1 MMEPNPEARRARR
14 QLIACWGGLNDCP
27 RAWRQERSACD
38 VLKPERREDW
48 DTEWRLRVFDLG
60 PSSPSLGRITIDDG
74 LSRYVSEGG
83 DAVRFAAQAA
93 KTVIVPRDGPSGL
106 SGPS

>member
-1 MMEPNPEARRARR
+1 MMNTNLEALRARR

-38 VLKPERREDW
+38 VLKPDRREDW
-48 DTEWRLRVFDLG
+48 ETEWRLRVFDLG
-60 PSSPSLGRITIDDG
+60 PAALGLGPVVRDDG
-74 LSRYVSEGG
+74 LSRYISEGG

-93 KTVIVPRDGPSGL
+93 RLVIVPRDDPPSP

>member
-1 MMEPNPEARRARR
+1 MNTNPEALRARR

-38 VLKPERREDW
+38 VLKPDRREDW
-48 DTEWRLRVFDLG
+48 ETEWRLRVFDLG
-60 PSSPSLGRITIDDG
+60 PSSLGPVVRDDG
-74 LSRYVSEGG
+74 LSRYISEGG
-83 DAVRFAAQAA
+83 DSVRFAAQA
-93 KTVIVPRDGPSGL
+93 VIVQREGPSSP

>member
-1 MMEPNPEARRARR
+1 MMNTNPEALRARR

-38 VLKPERREDW
+38 VLRPERREDW
-48 DTEWRLRVFDLG
+48 ETEWRLRVFDLG
-60 PSSPSLGRITIDDG
+60 PAAPDDG
-74 LSRYVSEGG
+74 LSRFVSEGG

-93 KTVIVPRDGPSGL
+93 APVVASRTGGPS
-106 SGPS
+106 

>member
-1 MMEPNPEARRARR
+1 MNTNHEALRARR

-38 VLKPERREDW
+38 VLKPDRRADW
-48 DTEWRLRVFDLG
+48 ETEWRLRVFDLG
-60 PSSPSLGRITIDDG
+60 PAAPDEG
-74 LSRYVSEGG
+74 LSRFVSEGG

-93 KTVIVPRDGPSGL
+93 SVHVVPRGGPPST